1 MADNRNQSLLSSGD
15 ALFLYFEREGQPINV
30 ASVSVLEG
38 VVPLDRCREF
48 IESKVPLIPRYM
60 QRVVAPL
67 YNIDLPAW
75 EYDPEFDVRN
85 HVREVVLK
93 RGTEAEFKDVAG
105 RILSTTLDRN
115 RPLWDFTLVQG
126 LKGNRTGAVIR
137 MHHCLADGIAGVGL
151 LNALMDP
158 SPTPPRL
165 PKDKEHFQIPPR
177 QTGEKSLLNGLISS
191 SVTAVQRILAA
202 ESELLTL
209 AKQVIAGVEKQ
220 TETAATQAEP
230 APNPDA
236 RIPLMDELKRV
247 LPELAA
253 APNRLPFNV
262 VCRGPQKFNWA
273 EIPLA
278 EIKAVKQAC
287 GATVNDVVLAVVTST
302 VRRYAELHGV
312 QLKKQRVRIIVPVN
326 IRGNAQASDLG
337 NRITFLP
344 VDIPLDI
351 VDPRKLIDAV
361 RAAVA
366 RARSAHMAELVGLLG
381 TWLATIP
388 NALQALVGPLVS
400 QLPLSLCNL
409 ICTNVPGPQVPLY
422 FLGHRLL
429 SCHPYVPI
437 GGEMGMNCA
446 VLTYDGT
453 AFFGFTGDAHAIP
466 DLKLLDKLLEASFAE
481 LLKAV
486 GLHRPRRNRV
496 RSRPHAAPVP
506 AATPAAPKV
515 VVAPVTTASPAESA
529 REPEAKAAAGEE
541 AIPLRVGA

>member
-1 MADNRNQSLLSSGD
+1 
-15 ALFLYFEREGQPINV
+15 
-30 ASVSVLEG
+30 
-38 VVPLDRCREF
+38 
-48 IESKVPLIPRYM
+48 
-60 QRVVAPL
+60 
-67 YNIDLPAW
+67 
-75 EYDPEFDVRN
+75 
-85 HVREVVLK
+85 
-93 RGTEAEFKDVAG
+93 
-105 RILSTTLDRN
+105 
-115 RPLWDFTLVQG
+115 
-126 LKGNRTGAVIR
+126 
-137 MHHCLADGIAGVGL
+137 
-151 LNALMDP
+151 
-158 SPTPPRL
+158 
-165 PKDKEHFQIPPR
+165 
-177 QTGEKSLLNGLISS
+177 
-191 SVTAVQRILAA
+191 
-202 ESELLTL
+202 
-209 AKQVIAGVEKQ
+209 
-220 TETAATQAEP
+220 
-230 APNPDA
+230 
-236 RIPLMDELKRV
+236 
-247 LPELAA
+247 
-253 APNRLPFNV
+253 
-262 VCRGPQKFNWA
+262 
-273 EIPLA
+273 
-278 EIKAVKQAC
+278 
-287 GATVNDVVLAVVTST
+287 
-302 VRRYAELHGV
+302 
-312 QLKKQRVRIIVPVN
+312 VRIIVPVN

-486 GLHRPRRNRV
+486 GLHRPRRNTV